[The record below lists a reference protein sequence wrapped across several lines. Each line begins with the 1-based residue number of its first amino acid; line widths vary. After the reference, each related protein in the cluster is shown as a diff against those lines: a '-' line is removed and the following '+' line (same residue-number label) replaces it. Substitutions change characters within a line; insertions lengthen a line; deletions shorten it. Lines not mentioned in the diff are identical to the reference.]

1 MAVSKKIQLFE
12 LQLYCYQAA
21 KREVLKYPCDDEE
34 DCPFIDG
41 MTMKQLR
48 EWIEKRI
55 DMYNVLLSCA
65 LQSHVTN
72 SKTEG

>member
-21 KREVLKYPCDDEE
+21 KLEVLKYPGDDEE

-48 EWIEKRI
+48 EWIEKKI

-65 LQSHVTN
+65 LQSHETN